1 MARQRGTHLDF
12 WIDRGI
18 PKMSVLEAQVS
29 LTGDKWQKY
38 PIVTSSEAQCILG
51 IDCLRR
57 GYFKDPKRQ

>member
-1 MARQRGTHLDF
+1 
-12 WIDRGI
+12 
-18 PKMSVLEAQVS
+18 MSMLEAQVS
-29 LTGDKWQKY
+29 LTGDKRQKY